1 MQKSDYI
8 ENGGIRMYRL
18 DLNCDM
24 GESFGVYRI
33 GNDEDILNY
42 VTSANIACGFH
53 AGDPSTMR
61 RTVHMALEKGVSI
74 GAHPGLPDL
83 IGFGRRNMAI
93 TPEEAYDL
101 IVYQVGAL
109 YAFVKAAGGKMQHV
123 KPHGALYNMAA
134 KDQALSEAIA
144 KAVYDIDPT
153 LVLFGLAGSELIKA
167 GERVGLKTANEVFA
181 DRTYQQDG
189 SLTSRREPNALINDE
204 QEAIRQ
210 VIRMVKEGKV
220 RSQQGVDVNIQADTI
235 CIHGD
240 GPHALAFA
248 KKIRE
253 DLIESGIIIQS
264 IRQ

>member
-1 MQKSDYI
+1 
-8 ENGGIRMYRL
+8 MYRV

-189 SLTSRREPNALINDE
+189 SLTPRREPNALINNE

-240 GPHALAFA
+240 GPHALTFA

-253 DLIESGIIIQS
+253 DLTESGIVVQS

>member
-1 MQKSDYI
+1 
-8 ENGGIRMYRL
+8 MYHV

-240 GPHALAFA
+240 GPHALTFA
-248 KKIRE
+248 KNIFKKLTDE
-253 DLIESGIIIQS
+253 GIKIQS
-264 IRQ
+264 IH

>member
-8 ENGGIRMYRL
+8 ENGGIRMYHV

-42 VTSANIACGFH
+42 VISANIACGFH

-61 RTVHMALEKGVSI
+61 KTVQLALEKGVSI

-109 YAFVKAAGGKMQHV
+109 YGFVKAAGGKMQHV

-134 KDQALSEAIA
+134 KDRALSEAIA

-189 SLTSRREPNALINDE
+189 SLTPRHELNALIHDE
-204 QEAIRQ
+204 QQAIQQ
-210 VIRMVKEGKV
+210 VILIVKEGKV
-220 RSQQGVDVNIQADTI
+220 RSQQGTDVKIQADTI

-240 GPHALAFA
+240 GSHALTFA
-248 KKIRE
+248 KNIFKKLTDE
-253 DLIESGIIIQS
+253 GIKIQS
-264 IRQ
+264 IH

>member
-1 MQKSDYI
+1 
-8 ENGGIRMYRL
+8 MYRV

-33 GNDEDILNY
+33 GNDEEILNY

-53 AGDPSTMR
+53 ASDPSTMR

-134 KDQALSEAIA
+134 KDQALAEAIA

-189 SLTSRREPNALINDE
+189 SLTPRREPNALINNE

-240 GPHALAFA
+240 GPHALTFA

-253 DLIESGIIIQS
+253 DLTESGIVVQS

>member
-1 MQKSDYI
+1 MM
-8 ENGGIRMYRL
+8 MYRV

-33 GNDEDILNY
+33 GNDEEILNY

-61 RTVHMALEKGVSI
+61 RTVYMALEKGVSI

-83 IGFGRRNMAI
+83 IGFGRRNMVI

-109 YAFVKAAGGKMQHV
+109 YAFVKTAGGKMQHV

-134 KDQALSEAIA
+134 KDRALSEAIA

-153 LVLFGLAGSELIKA
+153 LILFGLAGSELIKT
-167 GERVGLKTANEVFA
+167 GQRVGLKTANEVFA

-189 SLTSRREPNALINDE
+189 SLTSRRSPNALITE
-204 QEAIRQ
+204 EKEAIQQ

-220 RSQQGVDVNIQADTI
+220 RSQQGTDVNIQADTV

-240 GPHALAFA
+240 GPNALTFA
-248 KKIRE
+248 KNIRE
-253 DLIESGIIIQS
+253 KLTEAEIAVRS
-264 IRQ
+264 IR